1 MAIKALKQNVS
12 IREIQKMIHQWKAW
26 GVSDSACLKLLDLY
40 LGMPHFMNEDGVYPI
55 KQPLSNLSGTKN
67 HTYFGHIGIHQ
78 KMQIIRTGME

>member
-1 MAIKALKQNVS
+1 
-12 IREIQKMIHQWKAW
+12 MIHQWKAW

-55 KQPLSNLSGTKN
+55 NNLYQICLALKPYILQ
-67 HTYFGHIGIHQ
+67 TYWNTS